1 MGAGLKE
8 VISLQ
13 GMSGVFVLFCL
24 GPLIAAF
31 ITLRKHGHQ
40 LPLLVH
46 RKAIFNKK
54 KEKSFES
61 LTISASD
68 IISSREN
75 M

>member
-13 GMSGVFVLFCL
+13 GMDGGGCFVLL
-24 GPLIAAF
+24 GAPYSCF
-31 ITLRKHGHQ
+31 YNFEKTRHQ
-40 LPLLVH
+40 LPLLIH

-54 KEKSFES
+54 KEKPFES
-61 LTISASD
+61 LTISAND
-68 IISSREN
+68 IISSKEN